1 MRHTGPRNRLAR
13 REEMDLGLKTV
24 GSKSHANLL
33 KKLNVP
39 PGQHG
44 TRRRRKL
51 SEHAHQL
58 REKQKLRY
66 MFGLSEKQLKKY
78 YDIASRRP
86 GNTAFYLAQYLE
98 RRLDNVIY
106 RLGLSPTRASARQ
119 LVTHGHVQVN
129 KKQVN
134 VPSYQTKIGDTISFG
149 DEKVGKIPYIEKML
163 TDKDVLIPKWL
174 ERKGPVGRLA
184 KEPESEDL
192 DKLIKLRL
200 VIEFYSR

>member
-1 MRHTGPRNRLAR
+1 MRYTGPRNRLAR

-24 GSKSHANLL
+24 GTKAHASLL

-44 TRRRRKL
+44 TKRRRKM
-51 SEHAHQL
+51 SEHAQQL
-58 REKQKLRY
+58 REKQKLRR
-66 MFGLSEKQLKKY
+66 MFGLSEAQMKKY
-78 YDIASRRP
+78 YDFASRKP

-98 RRLDNVIY
+98 RRLDNVVY

-119 LVTHGHVQVN
+119 LVTHGHVEVN
-129 KKQVN
+129 KKSVT
-134 VPSYQTKIGDTISFG
+134 VPSYQVQVDDMVSFAGD
-149 DEKVGKIPYIEKML
+149 KALKIPYIEKMV
-163 TDKDVLIPKWL
+163 TSKDVIFPPWL
-174 ERKGPVGRLA
+174 ERKGPAGKLT
-184 KEPESEDL
+184 KEPTHEDL